1 MKPLCE
7 LCGEPLPDGE
17 GMFRL
22 HGYSGPCPKPPMP
35 KNPEKEAAYKDL
47 RIAALEAELSRERMR
62 LAACGVVAL
71 ADTPESAAKAR
82 EMHADY
88 LSASCDDVARR
99 VDECISL
106 RADLAQ
112 ARAECERLRR
122 AVNEAL
128 QYLGP
133 TAPSCCGC
141 EVEWT
146 RAIEELKIARKEG
159 T

>member
-1 MKPLCE
+1 MRAFL
-7 LCGEPLPDGE
+7 LLPK
-17 GMFRL
+17 
-22 HGYSGPCPKPPMP
+22 Y
-35 KNPEKEAAYKDL
+35 EAAIE
-47 RIAALEAELSRERMR
+47 RIVALEAEL
-62 LAACGVVAL
+62 
-71 ADTPESAAKAR
+71 
-82 EMHADY
+82 
-88 LSASCDDVARR
+88 
-99 VDECISL
+99 
-106 RADLAQ
+106 AQ
-112 ARAECERLRR
+112 AWAECERLRR